1 MKLNDDTYYSQS
13 ANEAY
18 FSVSQYKDFC
28 KCEAMALA
36 KLRGEF
42 EQPTTKAMLIG
53 TLVDRWF
60 EGTLDKLREESPNI
74 FFCRNGSLRADFR
87 KADQIIKRVQKDDRF
102 MQYMSGRKQEILTFE
117 MFGAPWK
124 MKMDSFVEDVCI
136 ADLKVVASIDT
147 DRGAVKASFRRLQY
161 HIQGAV
167 YQAGAE
173 ANGYGQLPFYL
184 AIATKEA
191 VTNFDIFQIDQ
202 PTLDLALREIE
213 GNMPRFIAVKSGLEE
228 PHYCGVCDYCKS
240 VKKAR
245 IRNYSE
251 LLEG

>member
-1 MKLNDDTYYSQS
+1 MKLSEDTYYGKE
-13 ANEAY
+13 ANKVF

-28 KCEAMALA
+28 KCEAMAMA
-36 KLRGEF
+36 RIRGEY

-60 EGTLDKLREESPNI
+60 EGTLEQFQKESPNI
-74 FFCRNGSLRADFR
+74 FYCRNGALRADFR
-87 KADQIIKRVQKDDRF
+87 KADEIINRVKKDARF
-102 MQYMSGRKQEILTFE
+102 MQFMSGEKQKIFTFE
-117 MFGAPWK
+117 MFGVPWK
-124 MKMDSFVEDVCI
+124 MKTDSFVEGICI
-136 ADLKVVASIDT
+136 TDLKVVQNFKSLAFWRYD
-147 DRGAVKASFRRLQY
+147 L
-161 HIQGAV
+161 QGAV

-173 ANGYGQLPFYL
+173 ACGYGRLPFYL
-184 AIATKEA
+184 AAATKEA

-202 PTLDLALREIE
+202 PTLDMAIREIE
-213 GNMPRFIAVKSGLEE
+213 RNMPRFIAVKSGEEE
-228 PHYCGVCDYCKS
+228 PHHCGVCDYCKS